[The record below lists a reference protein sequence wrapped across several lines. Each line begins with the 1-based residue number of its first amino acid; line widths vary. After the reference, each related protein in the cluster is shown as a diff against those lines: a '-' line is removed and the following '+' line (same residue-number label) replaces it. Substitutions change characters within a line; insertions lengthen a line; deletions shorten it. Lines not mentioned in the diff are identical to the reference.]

1 MKNIWKYLIIC
12 FVCFLTFGCDK
23 EHVHQYIEGICEC
36 GEKDPNY
43 VEEKTYKVTLV
54 IDDEIKDYIDIETEN
69 EVKENE
75 EFILPHLK
83 VEDQHSR
90 YYIGNYSESNI
101 LVREV
106 FNNYSI
112 KGWWCEEKS
121 ELFITHPQRE
131 TTITIDQDLTFV
143 LRYSVYETDSE
154 YEVLMHKNYGTIQ
167 EEIKFIGDTM
177 VLPIMTKEQ
186 CDFDGWYKTSNFSG
200 DVVTEI
206 DFSTLN
212 KTLILHSKYSISID
226 YVNGLIDALPE
237 NPTCLDIDAI
247 ELAYSKYEL
256 VPEEK
261 LDRITNSEKILTL
274 NSLLKSLKQVRVVYN
289 RINTILNSEV
299 TPSLKNQ
306 ILYVQ
311 EQLETMDSE
320 LLKYLPDFDEKRL
333 NEISEEIEQIL
344 ALYEEDAKAFD
355 LNVIT
360 IPIYMEQYYSEK
372 ITGLYEEYQTY
383 DKELKDL
390 ITTYDKL
397 ETLYNNLMEIEKST
411 DTIYY
416 LNSGTISNVYTSKE
430 QLCEAFFTDFY
441 YYIVAYHGT
450 EHLEKNYLFNVNN
463 FVELS
468 QDFTG
473 AGANNLYGIGNIA
486 GRYML
491 TKDINGILENQSDN
505 GFFGFCYKYGLY
517 EDLLP
522 FFINFFA
529 YWRIDEKYANTSN
542 YGADIFAESWA
553 PTVDIAKFFYYDEN
567 TSYVRTDRMIDCL
580 TYTASVVY
588 GLDEDPM
595 NIRLRGYKFAGWYD
609 NPEFNGS
616 AITNLN
622 GHKKLYAKWV
632 EDEKQQDEDA
642 ANLVDVYIYNLTTKK
657 AVVNVTTVGYVKDMY
672 DALSDNAKAL
682 VKNYSTLKEYIKN
695 NQ

>member
-1 MKNIWKYLIIC
+1 MKNIWKYLLIC

-23 EHVHQYIEGICEC
+23 EHVHQYIEGKCEC
-36 GEKDPNY
+36 GEIDPNY
-43 VEEKTYKVTLV
+43 VEEKTYKVTLK
-54 IDDEIKDYIDIETEN
+54 IDEEIKEFIDIEN
-69 EVKENE
+69 EYELKQNE
-75 EFILPHLK
+75 DFILQYLE

-90 YYIGNYSESNI
+90 YYISNYSESNI
-101 LVREV
+101 FVQEM

-112 KGWWCEEKS
+112 IGWWCEETN
-121 ELFITHPQRE
+121 ELIKPHPQRD
-131 TTITIDQDLTFV
+131 TTITVDQDLTFV
-143 LRYSVYETDSE
+143 LRYSVDEIYSE
-154 YEVLMHKNYGTIQ
+154 YQVLMYKNDGTIQ
-167 EEIKFIGDTM
+167 EELKFIGDTM
-177 VLPIMTKEQ
+177 VLPILTKEK
-186 CDFDGWYKTSNFSG
+186 CDFDGWYRTSNFSG
-200 DVVTEI
+200 DALTEI

-212 KTLILHSKYSISID
+212 KTLILFSKYSISID
-226 YVNGLIDALPE
+226 YVNGLIDELPI
-237 NPTCLDIDAI
+237 NPTCLDIQDIEVAYDAF
-247 ELAYSKYEL
+247 KK

-261 LDRITNSEKILTL
+261 LDKIINIDKITTL
-274 NSLLKSLKQVRVVYN
+274 NELLPKLRQVQVVYDV
-289 RINTILNSEV
+289 INDVLNSELSA
-299 TPSLKNQ
+299 SLKNK
-306 ILYVQ
+306 ITFVQ
-311 EQLETMDSE
+311 EKLAEMEADQIG
-320 LLKYLPDFDEKRL
+320 YLPEYDEEKFA
-333 NEISEEIEQIL
+333 EISLEIEKIF
-344 ALYEEDAKAFD
+344 AIYEEDAKAFD

-360 IPIYMEQYYSEK
+360 IPIYMEQYYSDK
-372 ITGLYEEYQTY
+372 IKGLYEEYQAY
-383 DKELKDL
+383 DKELKAL

-522 FFINFFA
+522 FLINFFA
-529 YWRIDEKYANTSN
+529 YWRIDEGYANTSN
-542 YGADIFAESWA
+542 YGADIFAEGWA

-567 TSYVRTDRMIDCL
+567 TSYVKTERMIDCL
-580 TYTASVVY
+580 TNTASVVY

-595 NIRLRGYKFAGWYD
+595 NIKLRGYKFMGWYD

-616 AITNLN
+616 PVTDLTV
-622 GHKKLYAKWV
+622 HKKLYAKWV
-632 EDEKQQDEDA
+632 VDTNQQEADA

-657 AVVNVTTVGYVKDMY
+657 AVVNETTVGYVKDMY
-672 DALSDNAKAL
+672 NNLSDNAKTL
-682 VKNYSTLKEYIKN
+682 VKKYDTLVKYINEY
-695 NQ
+695 Q

>member
-1 MKNIWKYLIIC
+1 MKNIWKYLLIC

-23 EHVHQYIEGICEC
+23 EHVHQYIEGKCEC
-36 GEKDPNY
+36 GEIDPNY
-43 VEEKTYKVTLV
+43 VEEKTYKVTLK
-54 IDDEIKDYIDIETEN
+54 IDEEIKEFIDIENEY

-75 EFILPHLK
+75 DFILQYLE

-90 YYIGNYSESNI
+90 YYISNYSESNI
-101 LVREV
+101 FVQEM

-112 KGWWCEEKS
+112 IGWWCEETN
-121 ELFITHPQRE
+121 ELIKPHPQRD
-131 TTITIDQDLTFV
+131 TTITVDQDLTFV
-143 LRYSVYETDSE
+143 LRYSVDEIYSE
-154 YEVLMHKNYGTIQ
+154 YQVLMYKNDGTIQ
-167 EEIKFIGDTM
+167 EELKFIGDTM
-177 VLPIMTKEQ
+177 VLPILTKEK
-186 CDFDGWYKTSNFSG
+186 CDFDGWYRTSNFSG
-200 DVVTEI
+200 DALTEI

-212 KTLILHSKYSISID
+212 KSLALFSKYSISID
-226 YVNGLIDALPE
+226 YVNGLIDELPI
-237 NPTCLDIDAI
+237 NPTCLDIQDIEVAYDAF
-247 ELAYSKYEL
+247 KK

-261 LDRITNSEKILTL
+261 LDKITNIDKITTL
-274 NSLLKSLKQVRVVYN
+274 YELLPKLRQVQVVYDV
-289 RINTILNSEV
+289 INDVLNSELSA
-299 TPSLKNQ
+299 SLKNK
-306 ILYVQ
+306 IRFVQ
-311 EQLETMDSE
+311 EKLAEMEADQIG
-320 LLKYLPDFDEKRL
+320 YLPEYDEEKFA
-333 NEISEEIEQIL
+333 EISLEIEKIF
-344 ALYEEDAKAFD
+344 AIYEEDAKAFD

-360 IPIYMEQYYSEK
+360 IPIYMEQYYSDK
-372 ITGLYEEYQTY
+372 IKGLYEEYQAY
-383 DKELKDL
+383 DKELKAL

-522 FFINFFA
+522 FLINFFA
-529 YWRIDEKYANTSN
+529 YWRIDEGYANTSN
-542 YGADIFAESWA
+542 YGADIFAEGWA

-567 TSYVRTDRMIDCL
+567 TSYVKTERMIDCL
-580 TYTASVVY
+580 TNTASVVY

-595 NIRLRGYKFAGWYD
+595 NIKLRGYKFMGWYD

-616 AITNLN
+616 PVTDLTV
-622 GHKKLYAKWV
+622 HKKLYAKWV
-632 EDEKQQDEDA
+632 VDTNQQEADA

-657 AVVNVTTVGYVKDMY
+657 AVVNETTVGYVKDMY
-672 DALSDNAKAL
+672 NNLSDNAKTL
-682 VKNYSTLKEYIKN
+682 VKKYDTLVKYINEY
-695 NQ
+695 Q

>member
-1 MKNIWKYLIIC
+1 MKNIWKYLLIC

-23 EHVHQYIEGICEC
+23 EHVHQYIEGKCEC
-36 GEKDPNY
+36 GEIDPNY
-43 VEEKTYKVTLV
+43 VEEKTYKVTLK
-54 IDDEIKDYIDIETEN
+54 IDEEIKEFIDIENEY

-75 EFILPHLK
+75 DFILQYLE

-90 YYIGNYSESNI
+90 YYISNYSESNI
-101 LVREV
+101 FVQEM

-112 KGWWCEEKS
+112 IGWWCEETN
-121 ELFITHPQRE
+121 ELIKPHPQRA
-131 TTITIDQDLTFV
+131 TTITVDQDLTFV
-143 LRYSVYETDSE
+143 LRYSVDEIYSE
-154 YEVLMHKNYGTIQ
+154 YQVLMYKNDGTIQ
-167 EEIKFIGDTM
+167 EELKFIGDTM
-177 VLPIMTKEQ
+177 VLPILTKEK
-186 CDFDGWYKTSNFSG
+186 CDFDGWYRTSNFSG
-200 DVVTEI
+200 DALTEI

-212 KTLILHSKYSISID
+212 KTLILFAKYSISID
-226 YVNGLIDALPE
+226 YVNGLIDELPI
-237 NPTCLDIDAI
+237 NPTCLDIQDIEVAYDAF
-247 ELAYSKYEL
+247 KK

-261 LDRITNSEKILTL
+261 LDKITNIDKITTL
-274 NSLLKSLKQVRVVYN
+274 YELLPKLRQVQVVYDV
-289 RINTILNSEV
+289 INDVLNSELSA
-299 TPSLKNQ
+299 SLKNK
-306 ILYVQ
+306 ITFVQ
-311 EQLETMDSE
+311 EKLAEMEAD
-320 LLKYLPDFDEKRL
+320 LIGYLPEYDEEKFA
-333 NEISEEIEQIL
+333 EISLEIEKIF
-344 ALYEEDAKAFD
+344 AIYEEDAKAFD

-360 IPIYMEQYYSEK
+360 IPIYMEQYYSDK
-372 ITGLYEEYQTY
+372 IKGLYEEYQTY
-383 DKELKDL
+383 DKELKAL

-522 FFINFFA
+522 FLINFFA
-529 YWRIDEKYANTSN
+529 YWRIDEGYANTSN

-567 TSYVRTDRMIDCL
+567 TSYVKTERMIDCL
-580 TYTASVVY
+580 TNTASVVY
-588 GLDEDPM
+588 GLDDDPM
-595 NIRLRGYKFAGWYD
+595 NIKLRGYKFMGWYD
-609 NPEFNGS
+609 NPELSGS
-616 AITNLN
+616 PVTDLTV
-622 GHKKLYAKWV
+622 HKKLYAKWV
-632 EDEKQQDEDA
+632 EDSNQQDADA

-657 AVVNVTTVGYVKDMY
+657 AVVNETTVGYVKDMY
-672 DALSDNAKAL
+672 NNLSDNAKTL
-682 VKNYSTLKEYIKN
+682 VKKYDTLEKYINEY
-695 NQ
+695 Q

>member
-1 MKNIWKYLIIC
+1 MKNIWKYLLIC

-23 EHVHQYIEGICEC
+23 EHVHQYIEGKCEC
-36 GEKDPNY
+36 GEIDPNY
-43 VEEKTYKVTLV
+43 VEEKTYKVTLK
-54 IDDEIKDYIDIETEN
+54 IDEEIKEFIDIENEY

-75 EFILPHLK
+75 DFILQYLE

-90 YYIGNYSESNI
+90 YYISNYSESNI
-101 LVREV
+101 FVQEM

-112 KGWWCEEKS
+112 IGWWCEETN
-121 ELFITHPQRE
+121 ELIKPHPQRD
-131 TTITIDQDLTFV
+131 TTITVDQDLTFV
-143 LRYSVYETDSE
+143 LRYSVDEIYSE
-154 YEVLMHKNYGTIQ
+154 YQVLMYKNDGTIQ
-167 EEIKFIGDTM
+167 EELKFIGDTM
-177 VLPIMTKEQ
+177 VLPIMTKEK
-186 CDFDGWYKTSNFSG
+186 CDFDGWYRTSNFSG
-200 DVVTEI
+200 DALTEI

-212 KTLILHSKYSISID
+212 KTLILFSKYSISID
-226 YVNGLIDALPE
+226 YVNGLIDELPI
-237 NPTCLDIDAI
+237 NPTCLDIQDIEVAYDAF
-247 ELAYSKYEL
+247 KK

-261 LDRITNSEKILTL
+261 LDKITNIDKITTL
-274 NSLLKSLKQVRVVYN
+274 YELLPKLRQVQVVYDV
-289 RINTILNSEV
+289 INDVLNSELSA
-299 TPSLKNQ
+299 SLKNK
-306 ILYVQ
+306 ITFVQ
-311 EQLETMDSE
+311 EKLAEMEAD
-320 LLKYLPDFDEKRL
+320 LICYLPEYDEEQFA
-333 NEISEEIEQIL
+333 EISLEIEKIF
-344 ALYEEDAKAFD
+344 AIYEEDAKAFD

-360 IPIYMEQYYSEK
+360 IPIYMEQYYSDK
-372 ITGLYEEYQTY
+372 IKGLYEEYQTY
-383 DKELKDL
+383 DKELKAL

-522 FFINFFA
+522 FLINFFA
-529 YWRIDEKYANTSN
+529 YWRIDEGYANTSN
-542 YGADIFAESWA
+542 YGADIFAEGWA

-567 TSYVRTDRMIDCL
+567 TSYVKTERMIDCL
-580 TYTASVVY
+580 TNTASVVY

-595 NIRLRGYKFAGWYD
+595 NIKLRGYKFMGWYD
-609 NPEFNGS
+609 NPEFNGNPV
-616 AITNLN
+616 TDLTV
-622 GHKKLYAKWV
+622 HKKLYAKWV
-632 EDEKQQDEDA
+632 VDTNQQEADA

-657 AVVNVTTVGYVKDMY
+657 AVVNETTVGYVKDMY
-672 DALSDNAKAL
+672 NNLSDNAKTL
-682 VKNYSTLKEYIKN
+682 VKKYDTLVKYINEY
-695 NQ
+695 Q

>member
-1 MKNIWKYLIIC
+1 MKNIWKYLLIC

-23 EHVHQYIEGICEC
+23 EHVHQYIEGKCEC
-36 GEKDPNY
+36 GEIDPNY
-43 VEEKTYKVTLV
+43 VEEKTYKVTLK
-54 IDDEIKDYIDIETEN
+54 IDEEIKEFIDIENEY

-75 EFILPHLK
+75 DFILQYLE

-90 YYIGNYSESNI
+90 YYISNYSESNI
-101 LVREV
+101 FVQEM

-112 KGWWCEEKS
+112 IGWWCEETN
-121 ELFITHPQRE
+121 ELIKPHPQRA
-131 TTITIDQDLTFV
+131 TTITVDQDLTFV
-143 LRYSVYETDSE
+143 LRYSVDEIYSE
-154 YEVLMHKNYGTIQ
+154 YQVLMYKNDGTIQ
-167 EEIKFIGDTM
+167 EELKFIGDTM
-177 VLPIMTKEQ
+177 VLPILTKEK
-186 CDFDGWYKTSNFSG
+186 CDFDGWYRTSNFSG
-200 DVVTEI
+200 DAVTEI

-212 KTLILHSKYSISID
+212 KTLILFAKYSISID
-226 YVNGLIDALPE
+226 YVNGLIDELPI
-237 NPTCLDIDAI
+237 NPTCLDIQDIEVAYDAF
-247 ELAYSKYEL
+247 KK

-261 LDRITNSEKILTL
+261 LDKIINIDKITTL
-274 NSLLKSLKQVRVVYN
+274 NELLPKLRQVQVVYDV
-289 RINTILNSEV
+289 INDVLNSELSA
-299 TPSLKNQ
+299 SLKNK
-306 ILYVQ
+306 ITFVQ
-311 EQLETMDSE
+311 EKLAEMEAD
-320 LLKYLPDFDEKRL
+320 LICYLPEYDEEQFA
-333 NEISEEIEQIL
+333 EISLEIEKIF
-344 ALYEEDAKAFD
+344 AIYEEDAKVFD

-360 IPIYMEQYYSEK
+360 IPIYMEQYYSDK
-372 ITGLYEEYQTY
+372 IKGLYEEYQTY
-383 DKELKDL
+383 DKELKAL

-441 YYIVAYHGT
+441 YYIVVYHGT

-491 TKDINGILENQSDN
+491 SKDINGILENQSDN

-522 FFINFFA
+522 FLINFFA
-529 YWRIDEKYANTSN
+529 YWRIDEGYANTSN
-542 YGADIFAESWA
+542 YGADIFAEGWA

-567 TSYVRTDRMIDCL
+567 TSYVKTERMIDCL
-580 TYTASVVY
+580 TNTASVVY

-595 NIRLRGYKFAGWYD
+595 NIKLRGYKFMGWYD

-616 AITNLN
+616 PVTDLTV
-622 GHKKLYAKWV
+622 HKKLYAKWV
-632 EDEKQQDEDA
+632 VDTNQQEADA

-657 AVVNVTTVGYVKDMY
+657 AVVNETTVGYVKDMY
-672 DALSDNAKAL
+672 NNLSDNAKTL
-682 VKNYSTLKEYIKN
+682 VKKYDTLVKYINEY
-695 NQ
+695 Q

>member
-1 MKNIWKYLIIC
+1 MKNIWKYLLIC

-23 EHVHQYIEGICEC
+23 EHVHQYIEGKCEC
-36 GEKDPNY
+36 GEIDPNY
-43 VEEKTYKVTLV
+43 VEEKTYKVTLK
-54 IDDEIKDYIDIETEN
+54 IDEEIKEFIDIENEY

-75 EFILPHLK
+75 DFILQYLE

-90 YYIGNYSESNI
+90 YYISNYSESNI
-101 LVREV
+101 FVQEM

-112 KGWWCEEKS
+112 IGWWCEETN
-121 ELFITHPQRE
+121 ELIKPHPQRD
-131 TTITIDQDLTFV
+131 TTITVDQDLTFV
-143 LRYSVYETDSE
+143 LRYSLDEIYSE
-154 YEVLMHKNYGTIQ
+154 YQVLMYKNDGTIQ
-167 EEIKFIGDTM
+167 EELKFIGDTM
-177 VLPIMTKEQ
+177 VLPILTKEK
-186 CDFDGWYKTSNFSG
+186 CDFDGWYRTSNFSG
-200 DVVTEI
+200 DALTEI

-212 KTLILHSKYSISID
+212 KTLILFSKYSISID
-226 YVNGLIDALPE
+226 YVNGLIDELPI
-237 NPTCLDIDAI
+237 NPTCLDIQDIEVAYDAF
-247 ELAYSKYEL
+247 KK

-261 LDRITNSEKILTL
+261 LDKITNIDKITTL
-274 NSLLKSLKQVRVVYN
+274 YELLPKLRQVQVVYDV
-289 RINTILNSEV
+289 INDVLNSELSA
-299 TPSLKNQ
+299 SLKNK
-306 ILYVQ
+306 ITFVQ
-311 EQLETMDSE
+311 EKLAEMEAD
-320 LLKYLPDFDEKRL
+320 LICYLPEYDEEQFA
-333 NEISEEIEQIL
+333 EISLEIEKIF
-344 ALYEEDAKAFD
+344 AIYEEDAKAFD

-360 IPIYMEQYYSEK
+360 IPIYMEQYYSDK
-372 ITGLYEEYQTY
+372 IKGLYEEYQAY
-383 DKELKDL
+383 DKELKAL

-522 FFINFFA
+522 FLINFFA
-529 YWRIDEKYANTSN
+529 YWRIDEGYANTSN
-542 YGADIFAESWA
+542 YGADIFAEGWA

-567 TSYVRTDRMIDCL
+567 TSYVKTERMIDCL
-580 TYTASVVY
+580 TNTASVVY

-595 NIRLRGYKFAGWYD
+595 NIKLRGYKFMGWYD
-609 NPEFNGS
+609 NPEFNGNPV
-616 AITNLN
+616 TDLTV
-622 GHKKLYAKWV
+622 HKKLYAKWV
-632 EDEKQQDEDA
+632 VDTNQQEADA

-657 AVVNVTTVGYVKDMY
+657 AVVNETTVGYVKDMY
-672 DALSDNAKAL
+672 NNLSDNAKTL
-682 VKNYSTLKEYIKN
+682 VKKYDTLVKYI
-695 NQ
+695 NQYQ

>member
-75 EFILPHLK
+75 EFTLPHLK
-83 VEDQHSR
+83 LEDQHSR
-90 YYIGNYSESNI
+90 YYISNYSESI
-101 LVREV
+101 IFVQEM

-112 KGWWCEEKS
+112 EGWWCEEKS

-143 LRYSVYETDSE
+143 LRYSVDEIGSE
-154 YEVLMHKNYGTIQ
+154 YEILMHKNYGTIQ
-167 EEIKFIGDTM
+167 EELKFIGDTM
-177 VLPIMTKEQ
+177 VLPIMTKEK
-186 CDFDGWYKTSNFSG
+186 CDFDGWYRTSNFSG

-226 YVNGLIDALPE
+226 YVNSLIDELPI
-237 NPTCLDIDAI
+237 NPTCLDIQDIEVAYDAF
-247 ELAYSKYEL
+247 KK

-261 LDRITNSEKILTL
+261 LDKITNIDKITTL
-274 NSLLKSLKQVRVVYN
+274 YELLPKLKQVKVVYDV
-289 RINTILNSEV
+289 INDVLNSELSV
-299 TPSLKNQ
+299 ALKNK
-306 ILYVQ
+306 ITFVQ
-311 EQLETMDSE
+311 EKLAEMEDEYIS
-320 LLKYLPDFDEKRL
+320 LLPEFDEEKFA
-333 NEISEEIEQIL
+333 EISLEIEKIF
-344 ALYEEDAKAFD
+344 AIYEEDAKAFD

-360 IPIYMEQYYSEK
+360 IPIFMEQYYSEK
-372 ITGLYEEYQTY
+372 IKGLYEEYKTY
-383 DKELKDL
+383 DEDLKSL
-390 ITTYDKL
+390 ITSYDKL
-397 ETLYNNLMEIEKST
+397 ERLYNNLMEIEKST
-411 DTIYY
+411 DTVYY

-491 TKDINGILENQSDN
+491 TKDINGILENQSDE

-522 FFINFFA
+522 FLINFFA
-529 YWRIDEKYANTSN
+529 YWRIDEGYANTSN

-553 PTVDIAKFFYYDEN
+553 PTVDIAKFFYYDEF
-567 TSYVRTDRMIDCL
+567 TSYVKTERMIDCL
-580 TYTASVVY
+580 TNTASVVY

-595 NIRLRGYKFAGWYD
+595 NIRLRGYKFVGWYD
-609 NPEFNGS
+609 NPEFSGS
-616 AITNLN
+616 AVTDLN

-632 EDEKQQDEDA
+632 VDTNQQEADA

-657 AVVNVTTVGYVKDMY
+657 AVVDKTTVGYVKDMY
-672 DALSDNAKAL
+672 NNLSDNAKTL
-682 VKNYSTLKEYIKN
+682 VKKYDTLEKYINEY
-695 NQ
+695 Q

>member
-1 MKNIWKYLIIC
+1 MKNIWKYLLIC
-12 FVCFLTFGCDK
+12 FVCFLTFGCDI
-23 EHVHQYIEGICEC
+23 EHVHQYIEGKCEC
-36 GEKDPNY
+36 GETDPNY
-43 VEEKTYKVTLV
+43 VEEKTYKVTLK
-54 IDDEIKDYIDIETEN
+54 IDEEIKEFIDIENEY

-75 EFILPHLK
+75 DFILQYLE

-90 YYIGNYSESNI
+90 YYISNYSESNI
-101 LVREV
+101 FVQEM

-112 KGWWCEEKS
+112 IGWWCEETN
-121 ELFITHPQRE
+121 ELIKPHPQRD
-131 TTITIDQDLTFV
+131 TTITVDQDLTFV
-143 LRYSVYETDSE
+143 LRYSVDEIYSE
-154 YEVLMHKNYGTIQ
+154 YQVLMYKNDGTIQ
-167 EEIKFIGDTM
+167 EELKFIGDTM
-177 VLPIMTKEQ
+177 VLPILTKEK
-186 CDFDGWYKTSNFSG
+186 CDFDGWYRTSNFSG
-200 DVVTEI
+200 DALTEI

-212 KTLILHSKYSISID
+212 KTLILFAKYSISID
-226 YVNGLIDALPE
+226 YVNGLIDELPI
-237 NPTCLDIDAI
+237 NPTCLDIQDIEVAYDAF
-247 ELAYSKYEL
+247 KK

-261 LDRITNSEKILTL
+261 LDKITNIDKITTL
-274 NSLLKSLKQVRVVYN
+274 YELLPKLRQVQVVYDV
-289 RINTILNSEV
+289 INDVLNSELSA
-299 TPSLKNQ
+299 SLKNK
-306 ILYVQ
+306 ITFVQ
-311 EQLETMDSE
+311 EKLAEMEDEYIS
-320 LLKYLPDFDEKRL
+320 LLPKFDEEKFA
-333 NEISEEIEQIL
+333 EISLEIEKIF
-344 ALYEEDAKAFD
+344 AIYEEDAKAFD

-360 IPIYMEQYYSEK
+360 IPIYMEQYYSDK

-383 DKELKDL
+383 DKELKAL

-416 LNSGTISNVYTSKE
+416 LNSGMISNVYTSKE

-522 FFINFFA
+522 FLINFFA
-529 YWRIDEKYANTSN
+529 YWRIDEGYANTSN

-567 TSYVRTDRMIDCL
+567 TSYVKTERMIDCL
-580 TYTASVVY
+580 TNTASVVY

-595 NIRLRGYKFAGWYD
+595 NIKLRGYKFMGWYD
-609 NPEFNGS
+609 NPELSGNPV
-616 AITNLN
+616 TDLTV
-622 GHKKLYAKWV
+622 HKKLYAKWV
-632 EDEKQQDEDA
+632 VDTNQQEADA

-657 AVVNVTTVGYVKDMY
+657 AVVNETTVGYVKDMY
-672 DALSDNAKAL
+672 NNLSDNAKTL
-682 VKNYSTLKEYIKN
+682 VKKYDTLVKYINEY
-695 NQ
+695 Q

>member
-1 MKNIWKYLIIC
+1 MKNIWKYIVV
-12 FVCFLTFGCDK
+12 FFAFFLLVGCTNNN
-23 EHVHQYIEGICEC
+23 E
-36 GEKDPNY
+36 PNSGNDS
-43 VEEKTYKVTLV
+43 EEPEEITYKVKFV
-54 IDDEIKDYIDIETEN
+54 IDDEIKEYVNLETEY

-75 EFILPHLK
+75 KFTLPK
-83 VEDQHSR
+83 VNIEDQHKS
-90 YYIGNYSESNI
+90 YKITKNSSYTMMFVTEKI
-101 LVREV
+101 VD
-106 FNNYSI
+106 YSI
-112 KGWWCEEKS
+112 KGWYCEET
-121 ELFITHPQRE
+121 ERFVTYNNEI
-131 TTITIDQDLTFV
+131 TITVEQDLTFT
-143 LRYSVYETDSE
+143 LKYSVNETFSD
-154 YEVLMHKNYGTIQ
+154 K
-167 EEIKFIGDTM
+167 EIFINLNCENIVEDAYFNGDIL
-177 VLPIMTKEQ
+177 VLPVLSKNADNSDEY
-186 CDFDGWYKTSNFSG
+186 DFDGWYKTSGFSG
-200 DVVTEI
+200 DPVTEI
-206 DFSTLN
+206 DLSTLN
-212 KTLILHSKYSISID
+212 KMLNLFPKFTVSID

-289 RINTILNSEV
+289 AINTILNSEV
-299 TPSLKNQ
+299 TPSLKNK

-360 IPIYMEQYYSEK
+360 IPIFMEQYYSEK
-372 ITGLYEEYQTY
+372 IKGLYEEYKTY
-383 DKELKDL
+383 DEELKSL
-390 ITTYDKL
+390 ITSYDKL
-397 ETLYNNLMEIEKST
+397 ERLYNNLMEIEKST
-411 DTIYY
+411 DTVYY

-441 YYIVAYHGT
+441 YYIVVFHGT
-450 EHLEKNYLFNVNN
+450 EHLEDNYLFSLEN
-463 FVELS
+463 FVDLS

-491 TKDINGILENQSDN
+491 TKDINGILENQSTN
-505 GFFGFCYKYGLY
+505 GFFGFCYQYGLY

-567 TSYVRTDRMIDCL
+567 TSYVKTERMIDCL

-616 AITNLN
+616 AVTNLN

-657 AVVNVTTVGYVKDMY
+657 AVVNATTVGYVKDMY

-682 VKNYSTLKEYIKN
+682 VKNYSTLKDYIKKY
-695 NQ
+695 Q

>member
-1 MKNIWKYLIIC
+1 MKNIWKYLLIC

-23 EHVHQYIEGICEC
+23 EHVHQYIEGKCEC
-36 GEKDPNY
+36 GEIDPNY
-43 VEEKTYKVTLV
+43 VEEKTYKVTLK
-54 IDDEIKDYIDIETEN
+54 IDEEIKEFIDIENEY

-75 EFILPHLK
+75 EFILSYLEL
-83 VEDQHSR
+83 EDQHSR
-90 YYIGNYSESNI
+90 YYISNYSEANI
-101 LVREV
+101 FVQEM

-112 KGWWCEEKS
+112 IGWWCEETN
-121 ELFITHPQRE
+121 ELIKPHPQRD

-143 LRYSVYETDSE
+143 LRYLVDEIYSE
-154 YEVLMHKNYGTIQ
+154 YQVLMYKNDGTIQ
-167 EEIKFIGDTM
+167 EELKFIGDTM
-177 VLPIMTKEQ
+177 VLPIMTKEK

-200 DVVTEI
+200 DAVTEI

-212 KTLILHSKYSISID
+212 KTLILFAKYSISID
-226 YVNGLIDALPE
+226 YVNGLIDELPI
-237 NPTCLDIDAI
+237 NPTCLDIQDIEVAYDAF
-247 ELAYSKYEL
+247 KK

-261 LDRITNSEKILTL
+261 LDKIINIDKITTL
-274 NSLLKSLKQVRVVYN
+274 NELLPKLRQVQVVYDV
-289 RINTILNSEV
+289 INDVLNSELSA
-299 TPSLKNQ
+299 SLKNK
-306 ILYVQ
+306 ITFVQ
-311 EQLETMDSE
+311 EKLAEMEAD
-320 LLKYLPDFDEKRL
+320 LIGYLPEYDEEKFS
-333 NEISEEIEQIL
+333 EISLEIEKIF
-344 ALYEEDAKAFD
+344 AIYEEDAKAFD

-360 IPIYMEQYYSEK
+360 IPIYMEQYYSDK

-383 DKELKDL
+383 DKELKAL
-390 ITTYDKL
+390 IITYDKL

-522 FFINFFA
+522 FLINFFA
-529 YWRIDEKYANTSN
+529 YWRIDEGYANTSN
-542 YGADIFAESWA
+542 YGADIFAEGWA

-567 TSYVRTDRMIDCL
+567 TSYVKTERMIDCL
-580 TYTASVVY
+580 TNTASVVY

-595 NIRLRGYKFAGWYD
+595 NIKLRGYKFMGWYD
-609 NPEFNGS
+609 NPEFNGNPV
-616 AITNLN
+616 TDLTV
-622 GHKKLYAKWV
+622 HKKLYAKWV
-632 EDEKQQDEDA
+632 VDTNQQEADA

-657 AVVNVTTVGYVKDMY
+657 AVVNETTVGYVKDMY
-672 DALSDNAKAL
+672 NNLSDNAKTL
-682 VKNYSTLKEYIKN
+682 VKKYDTLVKYI
-695 NQ
+695 NQYQ

>member
-1 MKNIWKYLIIC
+1 MKNIWKYLLIC

-23 EHVHQYIEGICEC
+23 EHVHQYIEGKCEC
-36 GEKDPNY
+36 GEIDPNY
-43 VEEKTYKVTLV
+43 VEEKTYKVTLK
-54 IDDEIKDYIDIETEN
+54 IDEEIKEFIDIENEY

-75 EFILPHLK
+75 DFILQYLE

-90 YYIGNYSESNI
+90 YYISNYSESNI
-101 LVREV
+101 FVQEM

-112 KGWWCEEKS
+112 IGWWCEETN
-121 ELFITHPQRE
+121 ELIKPHPQRD
-131 TTITIDQDLTFV
+131 TTITVDQDLTFV
-143 LRYSVYETDSE
+143 LRYSVDEIYSE
-154 YEVLMHKNYGTIQ
+154 YQVLMYKNDGTIQ
-167 EEIKFIGDTM
+167 EELKFIGDTM
-177 VLPIMTKEQ
+177 VLPILTKEK
-186 CDFDGWYKTSNFSG
+186 CDFDGWYRTSNFSG
-200 DVVTEI
+200 DALTEI

-212 KTLILHSKYSISID
+212 KTLILFSKYSISID
-226 YVNGLIDALPE
+226 YVNGLIDELPI
-237 NPTCLDIDAI
+237 NPTCLDIQDIEVAYDAF
-247 ELAYSKYEL
+247 KK

-261 LDRITNSEKILTL
+261 LDKIINIDKITTL
-274 NSLLKSLKQVRVVYN
+274 NELLPKLRQVQVVYDV
-289 RINTILNSEV
+289 INDVLNSELSA
-299 TPSLKNQ
+299 SLKNK
-306 ILYVQ
+306 ITFVQ
-311 EQLETMDSE
+311 EKLAEMEAD
-320 LLKYLPDFDEKRL
+320 LICYLPEYDEEQFA
-333 NEISEEIEQIL
+333 EISLEIEKIF
-344 ALYEEDAKAFD
+344 AIYEEDAKAFD

-360 IPIYMEQYYSEK
+360 IPIYMEQYYSDK
-372 ITGLYEEYQTY
+372 IKGLYEEYQTY
-383 DKELKDL
+383 DKELKAL

-522 FFINFFA
+522 FLINFFA
-529 YWRIDEKYANTSN
+529 YWRIDEGYANTSN
-542 YGADIFAESWA
+542 YGADIFSEGWA

-567 TSYVRTDRMIDCL
+567 TSYVKTERMIDCL
-580 TYTASVVY
+580 TNTASVVY

-595 NIRLRGYKFAGWYD
+595 NIKLRGYKFMGWYD

-616 AITNLN
+616 PVTDLTV
-622 GHKKLYAKWV
+622 HKKLYAKWV
-632 EDEKQQDEDA
+632 EDTNQQEADA

-657 AVVNVTTVGYVKDMY
+657 AVVNETTVGYVKDMY
-672 DALSDNAKAL
+672 NNLSDNAKTL
-682 VKNYSTLKEYIKN
+682 VKKYDTLVKYINEY
-695 NQ
+695 Q